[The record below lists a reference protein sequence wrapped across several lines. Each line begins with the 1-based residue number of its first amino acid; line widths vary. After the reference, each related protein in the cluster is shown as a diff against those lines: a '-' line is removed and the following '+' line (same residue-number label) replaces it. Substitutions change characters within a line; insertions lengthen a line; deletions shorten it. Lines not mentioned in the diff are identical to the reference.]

1 MTAPTPPN
9 KTNRI
14 RSVTIEGFRSLKNIQ
29 GLELPQLTV
38 LIGAN
43 GAGKSTLIRFF
54 EMLSWM
60 LKAKNLQEFVLRHG
74 GGDDQFF
81 MGARKTPR
89 IHAEIRM
96 DTEKGQNDYRFDLT
110 HLSAGDTVMVMNE
123 AYRFSAHDIP
133 TKAPWTEIA
142 AVGRESSLLEKK
154 HKTAQT
160 IVSLL
165 RQCSTYQF
173 HDTSI
178 NAAIHNRWDVTESF
192 RLRSDGGN
200 LAAVL
205 LDLRNSDHK
214 RYELIVK
221 QIGRVL
227 PTFKDFVL
235 EEESGKVLLRWVG
248 RQSDKVF
255 GSHLTSD
262 GSLRLFCLLTLLSL
276 PPERLLCVQADAPAA
291 RLWAAEQALRC
302 AEVAAVGLAAWH
314 AREPDRAV
322 ELAIGT
328 YKLNPRTT
336 ARFRRWRWRFSP
348 LVLLLTFA
356 LADELAQLC
365 LHALLDGAPRPLAG
379 WYRAGWHVSIA
390 LSLGWPAA
398 LAWATWACATSAKC
412 MDSCPSS
419 RPASMSS

>member
-1 MTAPTPPN
+1 MTVTAPSN

-29 GLELPQLTV
+29 NLDLPPLTM

-89 IHAEIRM
+89 IRAELCLE
-96 DTEKGQNDYRFDLT
+96 TEKGHNDYRFELA
-110 HLSAGDTVMVMNE
+110 HISAGDSVMVMNE
-123 AYRFSAHDIP
+123 AYRYSAHDIP
-133 TKAPWTEIA
+133 TKAKWTELEP
-142 AVGRESSLLEKK
+142 VGKESSLLDKK
-154 HKTAQT
+154 SKTAQT
-160 IVSLL
+160 IVNLL

-205 LDLRNSDHK
+205 LDLRKTDGK
-214 RYELIVK
+214 RYALIVK

-227 PTFKDFVL
+227 PAFKDFVL
-235 EEESGKVLLRWVG
+235 EEEAGKVLLRWVG

-276 PPERLLCVQADAPAA
+276 PPERLPDVMFFDEPELGLHPHAITLVAEMFKRLSKKRQIFIATQSPYLVDCFELENIIVANANNGETMLRNLPREHYQRWLDEEYQLSDIWLQQAAGGVAWLGDTQPVQ
-291 RLWAAEQALRC
+291 REGVAE
-302 AEVAAVGLAAWH
+302 
-314 AREPDRAV
+314 
-322 ELAIGT
+322 
-328 YKLNPRTT
+328 
-336 ARFRRWRWRFSP
+336 
-348 LVLLLTFA
+348 
-356 LADELAQLC
+356 
-365 LHALLDGAPRPLAG
+365 AG
-379 WYRAGWHVSIA
+379 RGE
-390 LSLGWPAA
+390 
-398 LAWATWACATSAKC
+398 
-412 MDSCPSS
+412 
-419 RPASMSS
+419 

>member
-1 MTAPTPPN
+1 MTEAHTKS
-9 KTNRI
+9 KTSRI

-29 GLELPQLTV
+29 NLELPQLTV

-60 LKAKNLQEFVLRHG
+60 LKSKNLQEFVVRHG

-89 IHAEIRM
+89 IHAELCL

-110 HLSAGDTVMVMNE
+110 HLSAGDAVMVMNE
-123 AYRFSAHDIP
+123 AFRF
-133 TKAPWTEIA
+133 APRHIQDEATWTEID
-142 AVGRESSLLEKK
+142 AVGKESSLLERKD
-154 HKTAQT
+154 KTAKT
-160 IVSLL
+160 IINLL
-165 RQCSTYQF
+165 RQCQTFQF
-173 HDTSI
+173 HDTSF

-205 LDLRNSDHK
+205 LNLRNTDAK

-227 PTFKDFVL
+227 PAFKDFVL
-235 EEESGKVLLRWVG
+235 VEESGKVLLRWVG

-262 GSLRLFCLLTLLSL
+262 GSLRLFCLLTLLNL
-276 PPERLLCVQADAPAA
+276 PPDQLPDVMFFDEPELGLHPHAITLVAEMFKRLSKRRQVFIATQSPYLVDCFELENIIVASANNGETVLRNLP
-291 RLWAAEQALRC
+291 REQYQEWLDD
-302 AEVAAVGLAAWH
+302 EYQLSDIWLKQAVGGM
-314 AREPDRAV
+314 E
-322 ELAIGT
+322 
-328 YKLNPRTT
+328 
-336 ARFRRWRWRFSP
+336 
-348 LVLLLTFA
+348 
-356 LADELAQLC
+356 
-365 LHALLDGAPRPLAG
+365 
-379 WYRAGWHVSIA
+379 
-390 LSLGWPAA
+390 
-398 LAWATWACATSAKC
+398 
-412 MDSCPSS
+412 
-419 RPASMSS
+419 

>member
-1 MTAPTPPN
+1 MAA
-9 KTNRI
+9 TNQPGRTSRI
-14 RSVTIEGFRSLKNIQ
+14 RSVTIEGFRSLKDIQ
-29 GLELPQLTV
+29 NLELPQLTV

-89 IHAEIRM
+89 IHAEISL
-96 DTEKGQNDYRFDLT
+96 DSEKGQNDYRFDLA
-110 HLSAGDTVMVMNE
+110 HISAGDSVIIMNE
-123 AYRFSAHDIP
+123 AYRYSDRSKSTVA
-133 TKAPWTEIA
+133 KWTEMKQ
-142 AVGRESSLLEKK
+142 VGKESELLEQPD
-154 HKTAQT
+154 KTAKT
-160 IVSLL
+160 IVNLL

-205 LDLRNSDHK
+205 LDLNRTDGK

-235 EEESGKVLLRWVG
+235 EDVSGKVLLRWVG

-262 GSLRLFCLLTLLSL
+262 GSLRLFCLLTLLNL
-276 PPERLLCVQADAPAA
+276 PPERLPDEMFFDEPELGLHPHAITLVAEMFK
-291 RLWAAEQALRC
+291 RLSKKRQIFIATQSPYLVDCFELENIIVASANNGETVLRNLPREQYQEWLDD
-302 AEVAAVGLAAWH
+302 EYQISDIWLKQAVGGM
-314 AREPDRAV
+314 E
-322 ELAIGT
+322 
-328 YKLNPRTT
+328 
-336 ARFRRWRWRFSP
+336 
-348 LVLLLTFA
+348 
-356 LADELAQLC
+356 
-365 LHALLDGAPRPLAG
+365 
-379 WYRAGWHVSIA
+379 
-390 LSLGWPAA
+390 
-398 LAWATWACATSAKC
+398 
-412 MDSCPSS
+412 
-419 RPASMSS
+419 